1 MPQVNGSST
10 PRTGIPTP
18 KGSRLR
24 PQVAVGT
31 PTPLRVPAPVT
42 PVTPDTPSRP
52 AASRVVRSSRPSL
65 TTRPSPP
72 ASFPST
78 VSPTTKLERPPSRT
92 STPKRV
98 ASPARSVA
106 RKKSITQLQEPT
118 PPLPSAAPA
127 SQPYAPPALS
137 HQSTPPTPP
146 LPTPVVEP
154 PPKPPRN
161 ARRADPH
168 AQPPELQTSELDV
181 LKARL
186 ESLQTQYR
194 VLQTEHARCAPRVAR
209 VPNLPAGVS
218 ADKVLELLYD
228 RATLG
233 AIVHAM
239 PREQRTSL
247 LGVMA
252 EACRPSDIQAQI
264 DVLEQ
269 LKECR
274 SGVLGRMDDK
284 LVTCAIQFLPRGDIL
299 NLRLVSKRYDRL
311 ASLPAVWR
319 PMCKE
324 LEATWDGTID
334 LSNYGLEED
343 GDCGSYDDTIRIWH
357 LPYAVTSAKAVPPP
371 QVIPAKS
378 VSSLDYYAPEQVLVT
393 GSHDVGRATLWRQID
408 GEWKADRILSGHLHG
423 TRAVAINAQW
433 MISVGSDKAIVVW
446 DWRSGSKVVR
456 FGQQTN
462 VCIGMNLLDNF
473 IITATVDGVIRS
485 FSIQKREML
494 GSFKLSD
501 LAARQPEY
509 ASKLK
514 DVGVGALG
522 MLTWFE
528 AEGRFMA
535 CATKDIVIRLAWDWA
550 TSEEQQEMED
560 GVPSSLSPSKDASVA
575 PLRPRLSAGV
585 AGSPRPQSP
594 AAPRRAAASP
604 VHKATATA
612 TATGSKLIDTLTNVS
627 DDVAATSGT
636 ASKYA
641 FMRPPRIVEIL
652 DITGTERGA
661 FEAGRVRIITSRR
674 LSVKAGAER
683 RVIVGTERLGENGD
697 PTMKLVSLGGK
708 WDTQGREAGL
718 HIAAKNPMSLA
729 LDHDKLVYGCTDG
742 SIVVAGFVGADGVV
756 KPNSNPMP
764 SKPAPRKS
772 NKRSP

>member
-1 MPQVNGSST
+1 MPQANGASGS
-10 PRTGIPTP
+10 PAIRTGIPTP

-24 PQVAVGT
+24 PPAAVGT
-31 PTPLRVPAPVT
+31 PSPASRVPAT
-42 PVTPDTPSRP
+42 PQ
-52 AASRVVRSSRPSL
+52 
-65 TTRPSPP
+65 
-72 ASFPST
+72 
-78 VSPTTKLERPPSRT
+78 
-92 STPKRV
+92 
-98 ASPARSVA
+98 ASPAACCPFFTAQSHGTTFPRRITRVISQNRLRRHEA
-106 RKKSITQLQEPT
+106 REAAQSHEHAAACRVSIPT
-118 PPLPSAAPA
+118 PA
-127 SQPYAPPALS
+127 
-137 HQSTPPTPP
+137 
-146 LPTPVVEP
+146 VEP
-154 PPKPPRN
+154 PPKPPRD
-161 ARRADPH
+161 ARRADPN
-168 AQPPELQTSELDV
+168 AQSPEASEVDV
-181 LKARL
+181 LRARL
-186 ESLQTQYR
+186 RTLEAQHRL
-194 VLQTEHARCAPRVAR
+194 LQTEHARCAPCIAR
-209 VPNLPAGVS
+209 ARAPSLPAGVS

-228 RATLG
+228 RTTLG
-233 AIVHAM
+233 AIVYAM
-239 PREQRTSL
+239 PKEQRTSL

-269 LKECR
+269 LKEFR
-274 SGVLGRMDDK
+274 SGVLGRMDDD
-284 LVTCAIQFLPRGDIL
+284 LVTRTIQFLPRADIL
-299 NLRLVSKRYDRL
+299 NLRFVAKRYDRL
-311 ASLPAVWR
+311 ATLPAVWR
-319 PMCKE
+319 PLCKE

-343 GDCGSYDDTIRIWH
+343 GDWLGLYKRLWQREKQWTNGQVQSLVVLGGHKNYVTSLHLAGETLISGSYDDTIRIWH

-371 QVIPAKS
+371 QIIPAKS

-462 VCIGMNLLDNF
+462 VCVGMNLLDNF

-485 FSIQKREML
+485 FSIQRREML

-501 LAARQPEY
+501 LAAGQPEY

-550 TSEEQQEMED
+550 TPEELQEMED
-560 GVPSSLSPSKDASVA
+560 GVPSSLSPSKEATAAA
-575 PLRPRLSAGV
+575 PPRPRLSTGA
-585 AGSPRPQSP
+585 AGSSRPQSP
-594 AAPRRAAASP
+594 ATPRRAAASP
-604 VHKATATA
+604 VHKAMP
-612 TATGSKLIDTLTNVS
+612 TGSKLIDTLTNVS
-627 DDVAATSGT
+627 DDVTATSGT

-641 FMRPPRIVEIL
+641 FMRPPHIVEII
-652 DITGTERGA
+652 DMTGTERGA

-674 LSVKAGAER
+674 LSAKVGAER
-683 RVIVGTERLGENGD
+683 RVIVGTERIGENGE

-708 WDTQGREAGL
+708 WETQGGEAGL
-718 HIAAKNPMSLA
+718 HNAAKNPMSLA

-742 SIVVAGFVGADGVV
+742 SIIVAGFVGANGVV
-756 KPNSNPMP
+756 KPNTRPTP
-764 SKPAPRKS
+764 KKLAPPK
-772 NKRSP
+772 NIKRSP